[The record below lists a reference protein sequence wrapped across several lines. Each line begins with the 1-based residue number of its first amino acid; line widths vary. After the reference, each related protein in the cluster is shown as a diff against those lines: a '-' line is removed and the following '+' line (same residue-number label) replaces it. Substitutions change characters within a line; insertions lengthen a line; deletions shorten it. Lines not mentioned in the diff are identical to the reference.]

1 MQRINISQNIL
12 TKSLED
18 TVISRPTIE
27 FQLLRYCGVDMAVA
41 QIADATQIHLYFFP
55 GTR

>member
-18 TVISRPTIE
+18 TVISRPAIE
-27 FQLLRYCGVDMAVA
+27 FQLLRYCGVDMGSKRWSRNKNTYVVN
-41 QIADATQIHLYFFP
+41 
-55 GTR
+55 